1 MPEQNTKPYIVKNAA
16 GEEFLLPTY
25 PQTFRALMD
34 DKETIRDF
42 LNSILELDRDHE
54 IVDLTYEFEKYIDV
68 FMPGDKPMKLDVWVT
83 TRDKRFVNIE
93 LQNRQHPFFLDRM
106 QLYNSYLMLRS
117 KHDYNNSDMF
127 LAFSKEEQ
135 KMRYYELPETVS
147 IWLCNFGILRP
158 EDIYK
163 DTWTVYSED
172 DIKNNRALP
181 VFPKNRYIVVDL
193 LKFAKLRKRVNTHE
207 DFWLRLISKGP
218 VEIDEVDDPLF
229 AKALD
234 RLRVSHVKPELI
246 KNLEGTMF
254 DEHAEEAIRAE
265 EYLKAV
271 ALGKAEG
278 MAKGIAEGRAEG
290 IAKGRAEGIAKG
302 RAEGI
307 AKGRAEG
314 EAIGE
319 AINAKRVDFLR
330 SKGIPEE
337 LISAMLAIK

>member
-1 MPEQNTKPYIVKNAA
+1 
-16 GEEFLLPTY
+16 
-25 PQTFRALMD
+25 
-34 DKETIRDF
+34 
-42 LNSILELDRDHE
+42 
-54 IVDLTYEFEKYIDV
+54 
-68 FMPGDKPMKLDVWVT
+68 
-83 TRDKRFVNIE
+83 
-93 LQNRQHPFFLDRM
+93 M

-147 IWLCNFGILRP
+147 IWLCNFGILKP
-158 EDIYK
+158 QDIYK

-193 LKFAKLRKRVNTHE
+193 LKFAKLRKGVNSHE
-207 DFWLRLISKGP
+207 DFWLNLISKGP
-218 VEIDEVDDPLF
+218 IGIDEVDDPLF

-246 KNLEGTMF
+246 KTLEGTMF

-265 EYLKAV
+265 EYLKMQAR
-271 ALGKAEG
+271 
-278 MAKGIAEGRAEG
+278 GRAEG
-290 IAKGRAEGIAKG
+290 L
-302 RAEGI
+302 

-314 EAIGE
+314 EAKGRAEGE
-319 AINAKRVDFLR
+319 AKGRVEGIAQERARTAARDKKIADYLR
-330 SKGIPEE
+330 SIGVSPERIE
-337 LISAMLAIK
+337 AALAIK